1 MASNSSRQTLVL
13 EALKELGS
21 ELQRHDENTMRAKRT
36 PAMTAIVQNDPG
48 RFTDP
53 DHRSSLINTCVDNA
67 VDGMISNSVSCTVS
81 DNDTYKPVVNLNKD
95 NLDFLY
101 AKYLQD
107 SVGDDLKDQGTIVQ
121 PHNEFCNGFISAV
134 RSSTQ
139 REFCSSTLSKN
150 SVPITAARVAFLLNG
165 TINKLLRQSPKF
177 VNSLQEV
184 KTDWHK
190 SLDEK
195 EVSTVNLEAM
205 YLSERYP
212 KSLIPLYG
220 QGFKPG
226 QNTFDMV
233 HSIPI
238 KTNLTFKTIESMIAQ
253 VTSEA
258 DQAGRNADAR
268 EREHPELAG
277 TSVLPKA
284 MTSELQ
290 AKHQADLVSRE
301 ERYWQKT
308 QSACESTLSGQSQ
321 MSDEDWKENGNL
333 LDVVYIPDQ
342 TPGTLTVRPSN
353 GPVVDLHSDIEVR
366 FWQSKNPSSTI
377 EDPFM
382 TSVESLNERL
392 EIATTT
398 AA

>member
-1 MASNSSRQTLVL
+1 MTSSSSRQSSVL
-13 EALKELGS
+13 EALKNLGS
-21 ELQRHDENTMRAKRT
+21 QSQRYEENTMRAKRP
-36 PAMTAIVQNDPG
+36 PAMTAIIGNDPE

-53 DHRSSLINTCVDNA
+53 DHRSSLIIHNT
-67 VDGMISNSVSCTVS
+67 
-81 DNDTYKPVVNLNKD
+81 YRPVVNLDKD

-107 SVGDDLKDQGTIVQ
+107 NVGDDLKDQGTIVQ
-121 PHNEFCNGFISAV
+121 PPNEFCNEFISAA
-134 RSSTQ
+134 RSSIQ
-139 REFCSSTLSKN
+139 RKFCSSTVSNN
-150 SVPITAARVAFLLNG
+150 SVPITAARVSFCLTG
-165 TINKLLRQSPKF
+165 TIQKMLRQSPKF
-177 VNSLQEV
+177 VNGLQGV
-184 KTDWHK
+184 STDWQK

-195 EVSTVNLEAM
+195 EVSTANLEAM
-205 YLSERYP
+205 YLSERHP
-212 KSLIPLYG
+212 KSLMPLYG
-220 QGFKPG
+220 QGFKSDPD
-226 QNTFDMV
+226 NFDMV

-238 KTNLTFKTIESMIAQ
+238 KTNLSFKAIESMITQ
-253 VTSEA
+253 ITSEA

-277 TSVLPKA
+277 TSIMPKP

-290 AKHQADLVSRE
+290 AKRQADLASRQ

-308 QSACESTLSGQSQ
+308 QSALESALSEQSQ

-333 LDVVYIPDQ
+333 HDVVYIPDQ
-342 TPGTLTVRPSN
+342 APGTLTMRPSN
-353 GPVVDLHSDIEVR
+353 GPVMDLHLDIEAR

-392 EIATTT
+392 EIATSTT
-398 AA
+398 D

>member
-1 MASNSSRQTLVL
+1 
-13 EALKELGS
+13 
-21 ELQRHDENTMRAKRT
+21 MRAKRT
-36 PAMTAIVQNDPG
+36 PAMTAIIRNDPE

-67 VDGMISNSVSCTVS
+67 VDGMISNSVSCTVLD
-81 DNDTYKPVVNLNKD
+81 DNTYKPVVNLNKD

-107 SVGDDLKDQGTIVQ
+107 SVGDDLKDQGSIVQ
-121 PHNEFCNGFISAV
+121 PPNEFFNEFISAA
-134 RSSTQ
+134 RSSIQ
-139 REFCSSTLSKN
+139 REICSSTVNKN
-150 SVPITAARVAFLLNG
+150 SVPITAARVACCLNG
-165 TINKLLRQSPKF
+165 TIQKMLRQSPKF
-177 VNSLQEV
+177 VNGLQEV
-184 KTDWHK
+184 RTDWQK

-195 EVSTVNLEAM
+195 EVSTANLEAM

-212 KSLIPLYG
+212 KSLMPLYG
-220 QGFKPG
+220 QGFKPDSY
-226 QNTFDMV
+226 TFDMV
-233 HSIPI
+233 YSIPI
-238 KTNLTFKTIESMIAQ
+238 KTDLTFKTIESMITQ

-277 TSVLPKA
+277 TSIMPKP

-290 AKHQADLVSRE
+290 AKRQADLASRE
-301 ERYWQKT
+301 EKYWQKT
-308 QSACESTLSGQSQ
+308 QSALESALSGQSQ

-342 TPGTLTVRPSN
+342 SPGTLTVRPSN

-366 FWQSKNPSSTI
+366 FWQSKNPYSTI

-382 TSVESLNERL
+382 TSVESLDERL
-392 EIATTT
+392 ETATSTT
-398 AA
+398 A